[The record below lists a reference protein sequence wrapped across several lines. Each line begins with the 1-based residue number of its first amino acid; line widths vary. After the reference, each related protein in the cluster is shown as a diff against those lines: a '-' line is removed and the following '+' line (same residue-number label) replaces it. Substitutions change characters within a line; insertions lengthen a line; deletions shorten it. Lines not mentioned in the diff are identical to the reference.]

1 MNGLDI
7 AIILLLLLP
16 AAFGFRKG
24 LIGTIFV
31 LGGVVGGLLLARMFN
46 EPVASFL
53 ARFIDNESFQTLG
66 AFTIVITV
74 SVVTSWAASKL
85 FKGVLSFLLLGW
97 IDNIAGTVVGA
108 FVGAAIGTGII
119 LILGVLSNELAAES
133 ILAPTL
139 KSAFGWLV
147 EFILG
152 NVKDLT
158 SR

>member
-66 AFTIVITV
+66 AFTI
-74 SVVTSWAASKL
+74 
-85 FKGVLSFLLLGW
+85 LS
-97 IDNIAGTVVGA
+97 
-108 FVGAAIGTGII
+108 
-119 LILGVLSNELAAES
+119 LIH
-133 ILAPTL
+133 I
-139 KSAFGWLV
+139 
-147 EFILG
+147 
-152 NVKDLT
+152 
-158 SR
+158 